1 MGLPQASSSKVTE
14 DVTASLS
21 TSVQSPPHFHGL
33 SSCDMSGMH
42 VNHVPGVISSTD
54 TSSLHRDKHVNWQKL
69 SSSDKITTFTRKTGR
84 SVQTAVSRVVGFES
98 KSSNSPGF
106 AFDGMQTDNG
116 TDNVSENSRA
126 IVRKKLLSPLNGL
139 ILPNEFDHKSQTGP
153 AKDLVAFQDHKN
165 TDIVIPKTMTPF
177 VLSPTSFQQC
187 MNMESLSF
195 GKNSGFFTDGPVLE
209 NTDLQSFGSLLSSPG
224 VDSIESTPRSLNSPI
239 AIPSRKVVT
248 SPLSLSPLGPKFSR
262 KLKPSRVLT
271 NELDDNHLTMK
282 EIESSLDGTI
292 SDILSFRE
300 EEFRFVRKSYQS
312 TPENMIE
319 MVGDW
324 GQDSSFLT
332 QSPKLCRTPS
342 GLQVRRS
349 WIGSFEESLLSGRL
363 ASCAVS
369 QKIDGFLAVL
379 NITGGSFSPHPQK
392 LPFAVTSV
400 DGDNFLLYYSSID
413 LAGQL
418 QPNKHKSPKMKN
430 SLSSDDPQV
439 ERSRLRV
446 PMKGR
451 IQLVLSNPEKTPIHT
466 FLCSYDLSDMP
477 AGTKT
482 FLRQKVTLASTTLAS
497 KTGSASSVQS
507 SPKAN
512 ESSNNTGV
520 LRYALHLRFLCPFL
534 KKSSRTVQRCK
545 SDPSSVPEK
554 NSKNLGVERRFYLYN
569 DMRVVFPQRHSDADE
584 GKLHVEYHHPSDPKY
599 FDISN

>member
-1 MGLPQASSSKVTE
+1 
-14 DVTASLS
+14 
-21 TSVQSPPHFHGL
+21 
-33 SSCDMSGMH
+33 
-42 VNHVPGVISSTD
+42 
-54 TSSLHRDKHVNWQKL
+54 
-69 SSSDKITTFTRKTGR
+69 
-84 SVQTAVSRVVGFES
+84 
-98 KSSNSPGF
+98 
-106 AFDGMQTDNG
+106 TDNG
-116 TDNVSENSRA
+116 TDNVPENSRA
-126 IVRKKLLSPLNGL
+126 IVRKRLSSPLNGL
-139 ILPNEFDHKSQTGP
+139 ILPNQFDHTSQTSSGN
-153 AKDLVAFQDHKN
+153 DFLTAFQDHKN
-165 TDIVIPKTMTPF
+165 IEIAIPKIVTPI

-187 MNMESLSF
+187 KNRESLSF

-209 NTDLQSFGSLLSSPG
+209 NTDLQSFGSLSSSPVIDG
-224 VDSIESTPRSLNSPI
+224 IESPLRSLNSPI
-239 AIPSRKVVT
+239 AIPSRKVVS

-262 KLKPSRVLT
+262 TSKPSRT
-271 NELDDNHLTMK
+271 NEMDNNHLTMK
-282 EIESSLDGTI
+282 ELELSLDGTF
-292 SDILSFRE
+292 SDILSFQE
-300 EEFRFVRKSYQS
+300 DFGTVRKSFQN
-312 TPENMIE
+312 TRETMIE
-319 MVGDW
+319 MVGDL

-363 ASCAVS
+363 ASGAVT

-379 NITGGSFSPHPQK
+379 NVTGGSFSPHPQK

-418 QPNKHKSPKMKN
+418 SPDKHKSPKMKR
-430 SLSSDDPQV
+430 SLSIDEPQV
-439 ERSRLRV
+439 EKCRLRV

-466 FLCSYDLSDMP
+466 FLCNYDLSDMP

-482 FLRQKVTLASTTLAS
+482 FLRQKVTLASTTPAS
-497 KTGSASSVQS
+497 KTGGASSVRN

-512 ESSNNTGV
+512 ENSNNTGV
-520 LRYALHLRFLCPFL
+520 LRYALHLRFLCPAL
-534 KKSSRTVQRCK
+534 KKSSKTVQRCK
-545 SDPSSVPEK
+545 SDPLSVPEK